1 MVRRINV
8 DYFFKEVC
16 DSDFDFMLQTI
27 NAFEE
32 YSLSVLS
39 SLREQSE
46 QSKNDNSQS
55 IRLIHMA
62 CGSIGLL
69 GFTDHASQL
78 SQIENQ
84 LRDGQLCYDD
94 ARHNEVCKTIR
105 EVNAELDQY
114 LAAVKFS
121 KDMR

>member
-1 MVRRINV
+1 MVGRVNV

-32 YSLSVLS
+32 YSLSILS

-46 QSKNDNSQS
+46 KNQKDSGQA

-69 GFTDHASQL
+69 GFTDYANQL

-84 LRDGQLCYDD
+84 LRDEQLRYDE
-94 ARHNEVCKTIR
+94 ARHNQVCKTIR
-105 EVNAELDQY
+105 EVNAELDQC
-114 LAAVKFS
+114 LAAIKFS
-121 KDMR
+121 KDKR